1 MEWKSNV
8 EEKKKTHKTF
18 LANLL
23 SALRE
28 ALIQETLAVNKQKD
42 MTHVARLPLFVMG
55 SNRREGT

>member
-1 MEWKSNV
+1 MWKNRQIQ
-8 EEKKKTHKTF
+8 KKKTQKTL
-18 LANLL
+18 LANSL